1 MAPGR
6 CRPDPSDAAAAPPLA
21 MKTEGSH
28 QASSSRSVLAPRR
41 IAVCSTSPVSPALAI
56 DHFPSLGWSPLY
68 WRRISGLWPKPPA
81 ANRTPLRA
89 STFTAHAVTDDAR
102 THDPAVFDD
111 EILHGGVGP
120 QRWLRRR

>member
-28 QASSSRSVLAPRR
+28 HASSSRSVFAPSR

-56 DHFPSLGWSPLY
+56 DHLASLGWSPLY
-68 WRRISGLWPKPPA
+68 LGVVPEPAGGQQDSPARLDIKPC
-81 ANRTPLRA
+81 
-89 STFTAHAVTDDAR
+89 AVADDAR
-102 THDPAVFDD
+102 TDHSAVFDD
-111 EILHGGVGP
+111 EVVHRGI
-120 QRWLRRR
+120 